1 MNRWYFFSKILL
13 HLHQFHATP
22 VSTDPGLEERE
33 KERERQRQEQA
44 EQTKKDL
51 ALAKLL
57 A

>member
-1 MNRWYFFSKILL
+1 MQTDCSFINF
-13 HLHQFHATP
+13 
-22 VSTDPGLEERE
+22 TDPGLEERE